1 MYKEMGGPYE
11 LFLVSRKSCRW
22 LGTQSWLRLGLLVLT
37 ERGQMPDLGRQA
49 RDFPISRG
57 KLWGGHA
64 CSLPLG
70 LHGKV
75 QNLKISSTSLALA
88 SMDLGSSIIM
98 KVKSRNPHLPR
109 AGSFGVGG

>member
-1 MYKEMGGPYE
+1 M
-11 LFLVSRKSCRW
+11 
-22 LGTQSWLRLGLLVLT
+22 
-37 ERGQMPDLGRQA
+37 
-49 RDFPISRG
+49 
-57 KLWGGHA
+57 GGHA

-109 AGSFGVGG
+109 AGSFGVGGRYLNPENTPNSEQCPRCREEESP